1 MRKQRIAVA
10 GGSMGG
16 LFASALLSA
25 AGHEVVTF
33 ERSVSGLE
41 GRGAGLVAQQEVYQI
56 LAAAGLDDVARIGVT
71 AYERVYLDRAGRI
84 AKRFDMPQTQISWDV
99 LFRSFRSLIPDDRY
113 RGGAEVVA
121 AQEDTRGA
129 ALKFADGTI
138 VEADLVIGADGIGSR
153 VRPAVAGRD
162 SVPRYV
168 GYAAWRS
175 LLPEAKLAAVAQTA
189 LSERFAFYDAPN
201 VHALGYLVP
210 GADGSLAP
218 GSRRYNCVWYRP
230 HSESDGELASIL
242 TDRRGVTHPYSLS
255 PGMMSDH
262 WRSEFIEAAAD
273 LLPPPFSSVI
283 AAEEDPFIQAI
294 CDYVTPAMASER
306 IALLGDAAFVV
317 RPHTAMGVSKAAGDA
332 LSLNVCLDIS
342 RDIPEALKRYN
353 AERWP
358 VGREIAAYGQRLGR
372 TLALD
377 QEAEV

>member
-1 MRKQRIAVA
+1 
-10 GGSMGG
+10 
-16 LFASALLSA
+16 
-25 AGHEVVTF
+25 
-33 ERSVSGLE
+33 
-41 GRGAGLVAQQEVYQI
+41 
-56 LAAAGLDDVARIGVT
+56 
-71 AYERVYLDRAGRI
+71 
-84 AKRFDMPQTQISWDV
+84 V
-99 LFRSFRSLIPDDRY
+99 LFRSFRNLIADDRY
-113 RGGAEVVA
+113 YDGAEVVA
-121 AQEDTRGA
+121 AQEDARGA

-175 LLPEAKLAAVAQTA
+175 LLPEAKLTAIARAV

-210 GADGSLAP
+210 GADGSLEA
-218 GSRRYNCVWYRP
+218 GHRRYNCVWYRP

-242 TDRRGVTHPYSLS
+242 TDRQGVTHPYSLS
-255 PGMMSDH
+255 PGMMSDQ
-262 WRSEFIEAAAD
+262 WRQELIEAAAA

-283 AAEEDPFIQAI
+283 AAEEAPFIQAI
-294 CDYVTPAMASER
+294 CDYVTPAMASHR

-332 LSLNVCLDIS
+332 LSLNTCLQIS
-342 RDIPEALKRYN
+342 RDLPEAMKRYN

-358 VGREIAAYGQRLGR
+358 VGREIAAYGQRLGH
-372 TLALD
+372 TLALSR
-377 QEAEV
+377 EVGA